1 VPLANSQDWGG
12 SLASGGLLGWGD
24 GGRRSPEHLAPLIRC
39 HPDSGTLRIGAFV
52 QRKLARLPIRHE
64 ESRTIMRRIAWDY
77 DRLAKLAEER
87 LADQERRAIEP
98 KT

>member
-1 VPLANSQDWGG
+1 MTRVFCKSDAG
-12 SLASGGLLGWGD
+12 
-24 GGRRSPEHLAPLIRC
+24 GGRPLIDVMPC
-39 HPDSGTLRIGAFV
+39 KKFVSGTLRIGAFV

>member
-1 VPLANSQDWGG
+1 
-12 SLASGGLLGWGD
+12 
-24 GGRRSPEHLAPLIRC
+24 
-39 HPDSGTLRIGAFV
+39 
-52 QRKLARLPIRHE
+52 
-64 ESRTIMRRIAWDY
+64 MRRIAWDY